1 MGQSTK
7 SDYKTEYSRI
17 EEATL
22 AVAKWLSGAGE
33 PICFDQEPGRKYC
46 IGIITPLNEDE
57 EDQDEQKRAWT
68 LRRRPDSIGFEAR
81 VQPQAGVNSFEVLVS
96 VSFAIYYRSIP
107 SLDEQRENVNYDA
120 TAKKETNDSDNK
132 VHFRQKYKRTDVKV
146 DGCPITINLSDDRTV
161 QDIDY
166 TEVAIAINNA
176 LNEAADAIVKEQD
189 CWFDLKQEPTISL
202 SALDSEEAYFKEL
215 QIQAA
220 AKKRPNWE
228 VRVSGK
234 LWPAEGKHWRL
245 SILLTNITNSKE
257 SKHPVSLFS
266 SRVECG
272 LDGAKYISVPFRAA
286 ALDYRYF
293 TKSWG
298 RGINSVLE
306 VNEENSIASTETM
319 PIHKQKRTES
329 RADINDACSFSLLAS
344 EEFINALEEVGNWL
358 DGYTDT
364 WRNDN
369 KLYEEDQTYIQ
380 RANSLK
386 DFEEEIRRYRFGIT
400 ALRRDVRLA
409 KSFQLMNEAFAKGE
423 HPGWRLFQL
432 VFIVTQMPSL
442 LAREVKEPEL
452 IEELEKVDVL
462 WFPTGGGKTEA
473 YFGVILTAM
482 FYDRLRGKFRG
493 VTAWLRYPLRM
504 LSIQQLQRLADT
516 VTDAESVRKKYK
528 ELFSQEGDPFAIG
541 YYVGSKNT
549 PNELTQPGKFI
560 GGAEKPI
567 KTIKTEVDGEAN
579 INDVRYLVL
588 QRCPHCKSPNIK
600 LDVDIK
606 ALRIRHICDNC
617 GGEAPIYISDSE
629 IYRYVPTI
637 IVGTV
642 DRLARAG
649 QTSLFSHLFGQ
660 FDQRCTEHGYL
671 SFGQCIESSV
681 CKTKKAQ
688 YEDLSPIYDPC
699 PSLLLQDE
707 LHLLKESLGTYDS
720 HYETFMDS
728 LAEEIGSGLPPKRLA
743 ATATIEGYQEHVW
756 ELYGRKAIRF
766 PVKGMGEYDSAYVQ
780 LSENSPIARVYV
792 GIMPT
797 GSSTDEA
804 VSLILQAL
812 NNNSNEATKGEWSK
826 PIIDNYDLSLAYVNE
841 KNTAGNLRAQWD
853 EMDDIQILTGDK
865 GLGEVRAVIGRVES
879 DDKRAFDDRLKVI
892 VATSVISHGVDLSR
906 LNFMSFC
913 GMPNHASDYIQ
924 ASSRVGRT
932 HIGLVFTVFRPEN
945 TRERNVYQRFYEYHD
960 RLYQLVQPVPV
971 NRFSESSV
979 SRTFTGLFSAC
990 ILNILSYKIK
1000 TPLDSA
1006 KAFFDAYKKGAV
1018 KDDDLISLVSR
1029 AYAID
1034 RLNLPGTVM
1043 DMFNH
1048 LVSRL
1053 VREQKR
1059 VIENN
1064 EQYKTYRRMIP
1075 LPVSSLR
1082 EVSEQVEFAPG
1093 KSGQWLLNKILEGRG
1108 EYDKA

>member
-1 MGQSTK
+1 MGLTTK

-17 EEATL
+17 EEAKL
-22 AVAKWLSGAGE
+22 GVARLLSGIGE
-33 PICFDQEPGRKYC
+33 PLCFDQEPGRKFC

-57 EDQDEQKRAWT
+57 VDQDEQKRAWT
-68 LRRRPDSIGFEAR
+68 LRRRPDSIGFESR
-81 VQPQAGVNSFEVLVS
+81 VQSGAETKSFQVYVS
-96 VSFAIYYRSIP
+96 ASFAIYYRSIP
-107 SLDEQRENVNYDA
+107 SLEEQRANVNFSA
-120 TAKKETNDSDNK
+120 SAKKGTDGSDNK
-132 VHFRQKYKRTDVKV
+132 VHFRQKYRRIDVKV
-146 DGCPITINLSDDRTV
+146 NDCPVTIKLSNGRAV
-161 QDIDY
+161 RDIDY
-166 TEVAIAINNA
+166 TEVTIAINNA
-176 LNEAADAIVKEQD
+176 LSKVADEIVKEQD
-189 CWFDLKQEPTISL
+189 CWFDLKQDPTIPL
-202 SALDSEEAYFKEL
+202 TALDSGEAYSKEL
-215 QIQAA
+215 QRIAA

-234 LWPAEGKHWRL
+234 LWPAEGNHWRL
-245 SILLTNITNSKE
+245 SILLTNITDSKE
-257 SKHPVSLFS
+257 SRHPASLFS
-266 SRVECG
+266 SRLECR
-272 LDGAKYISVPFRAA
+272 LDGAKYISVPFKAA

-298 RGINSVLE
+298 RGINSVLG
-306 VNEENSIASTETM
+306 VDEENSTAYTETT
-319 PIHKQKRTES
+319 PVYEQKRTES
-329 RADINDACSFSLLAS
+329 RVNMNNACNFNRLAS
-344 EEFINALEEVGNWL
+344 EEFIYALEEVGEWL
-358 DGYTDT
+358 
-364 WRNDN
+364 NDYASKWKIQN
-369 KLYEEDQTYIQ
+369 KLCGDETYAQ
-380 RANSLK
+380 RENGLK
-386 DFEEEIRRYRFGIT
+386 DFEEEIKRYRFGIT
-400 ALRRDVRLA
+400 ALKRDDRLA

-423 HPGWRLFQL
+423 YPGWRLFQL
-432 VFIVTQMPSL
+432 VFIVTEMPSL
-442 LAREVKEPEL
+442 LARELKEPEL
-452 IEELEKVDVL
+452 IEELERVDVL

-482 FYDRLRGKFRG
+482 FFDRLRGKHRG

-504 LSIQQLQRLADT
+504 LSIQQLQRLVDT
-516 VTDAESVRKKYK
+516 VTDAESVRQRHG
-528 ELFSQEGDPFAIG
+528 ELFSQDGDPFAIG

-549 PNELTQPGKFI
+549 PNELSQPALFF

-567 KTIKTEVDGEAN
+567 RAIKEEVDRETN

-588 QRCPHCKSPNIK
+588 QRCPYCKSTDIK

-606 ALRIRHICDNC
+606 VLRIRHICNSC

-629 IYRYVPTI
+629 IYRYVPSI

-649 QTSLFSHLFGQ
+649 QKSTFSHLFGR
-660 FDQRCTEHGYL
+660 FDQRCPEHGYL

-681 CKTKKAQ
+681 CKIKKMQ
-688 YEDLSPIYDPC
+688 YEDLPPIYDPC

-720 HYETFMDS
+720 HYETFIDS
-728 LAEEIGSGLPPKRLA
+728 LAEDIGNGLPPKRLA
-743 ATATIEGYQEHVW
+743 ATATIEGYEEHVW
-756 ELYGRKAIRF
+756 ELYGRKAMRF
-766 PVKGMGEYDSAYVQ
+766 PVKGIEEHDSAYVQ
-780 LSENSPIARVYV
+780 LAENSQVARVYV

-812 NNNSNEATKGEWSK
+812 NNNSNEATKGEWPNS
-826 PIIDNYDLSLAYVNE
+826 IIDNYDLSLAYVNE

-853 EMDDIQILTGDK
+853 EMDDIQVLTGDK

-879 DDKRAFDDRLKVI
+879 DDKRDFGERLKVI

-906 LNFMSFC
+906 LNFMAFC

-945 TRERNVYQRFYEYHD
+945 TRERNVYQRFHEYHE

-979 SRTFTGLFSAC
+979 SRTFTGIFSAC
-990 ILNILSYKIK
+990 ILNILSHKIK
-1000 TPLDSA
+1000 MPLDTA
-1006 KAFFDAYKKGAV
+1006 KAFFDAYGKGAI
-1018 KDDDLISLVSR
+1018 KDDDLISLVNR
-1029 AYAID
+1029 AYAIEK
-1034 RLNLPGTVM
+1034 LNLPGTVM
-1043 DMFNH
+1043 DLFNQ

-1064 EQYKTYRRMIP
+1064 EQYNTFMRMVP